1 MTIKTINTRT
11 ARGVFSTL
19 EQLSGHRDLRW
30 RLGST
35 FSRHRKT
42 PPNRLTTRELDQMI
56 DHFIVN
62 LISIGVTLPF
72 DQDDRRGRLEFA
84 RHYGVPS
91 PLIDF
96 SQSPYVALSLLTA

>member
-1 MTIKTINTRT
+1 
-11 ARGVFSTL
+11 
-19 EQLSGHRDLRW
+19 
-30 RLGST
+30 
-35 FSRHRKT
+35 
-42 PPNRLTTRELDQMI
+42 MI